1 MIGKFGIGPF
11 ALNNNNQILT
21 QLYNVVFA
29 KAADYT
35 NILDALG
42 CLSLANSVDKQ
53 GNRILSWLSGLINVH
68 VDIAK
73 NPDSIDG
80 LNINTFTYN
89 LVNLLVRTGMGERGL
104 LLTGQPIM
112 TELSRVYDDASGSFM
127 TDPNKSKS
135 AKQR

>member
-42 CLSLANSVDKQ
+42 CLSLANSVDK
-53 GNRILSWLSGLINVH
+53 
-68 VDIAK
+68 
-73 NPDSIDG
+73 
-80 LNINTFTYN
+80 
-89 LVNLLVRTGMGERGL
+89 
-104 LLTGQPIM
+104 
-112 TELSRVYDDASGSFM
+112 
-127 TDPNKSKS
+127 
-135 AKQR
+135 